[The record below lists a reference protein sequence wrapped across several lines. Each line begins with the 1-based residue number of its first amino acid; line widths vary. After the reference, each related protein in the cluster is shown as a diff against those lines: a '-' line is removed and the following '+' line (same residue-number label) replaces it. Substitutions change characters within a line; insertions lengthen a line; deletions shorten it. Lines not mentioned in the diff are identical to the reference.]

1 MVDDWDSKR
10 EEVMYNALR
19 AKFWNQPLKKILLDT
34 ENKVIVNDSTNS
46 FWGVGKDGNG
56 KYLIGYLL
64 LCLDW
69 YLVAMVIS

>member
-34 ENKVIVNDSTNS
+34 ENKVIVNDSTDS

-64 LCLDW
+64 LL
-69 YLVAMVIS
+69 S

>member
-19 AKFWNQPLKKILLDT
+19 AKFWNQPLRKILLDT
-34 ENKVIVNDSTNS
+34 DDKFIVNDSTNS

-56 KYLIGYLL
+56 KYLFVCLL
-64 LCLDW
+64 ITIFNLFLS
-69 YLVAMVIS
+69 LF